1 MMTFDEAMDKVV
13 RPYFIC
19 PGTVEGG
26 PLYDYGVCGALETL
40 IYEYMDKNGIC
51 ASFNYCDFACD
62 GEVVQGCM
70 TITIFEEAFIPIV
83 YTILYEKELNT
94 CG

>member
-1 MMTFDEAMDKVV
+1 MMTFDEAMDRVV

-19 PGTVEGG
+19 AGTVEGG
-26 PLYDYGVCGALETL
+26 PLYDYGVTGVLESL
-40 IYEYMDKNGIC
+40 IYEHMDKGEIS

-70 TITIFEEAFIPIV
+70 TITIFKEIYVPIV